1 MPATQISF
9 IDFALSQCPW
19 CGATGPDFDES
30 PMPSDYCGHGDTDC
44 TPPAESPA
52 NPAVEPAVVAHA
64 SVGGGECI
72 PFAGPWVSVHR
83 RVFSVRDDAY
93 LAYDLPVTWACGG
106 MDALRDPPSGSH
118 RCRKIGGL
126 FYADG
131 YDCRV
136 GL

>member
-9 IDFALSQCPW
+9 FDFALAQQQQQQQS
-19 CGATGPDFDES
+19 AS
-30 PMPSDYCGHGDTDC
+30 LC

-64 SVGGGECI
+64 SVGGGECT

-83 RVFSVRDDAY
+83 RVFSARDDAY

-106 MDALRDPPSGSH
+106 MDAPRDPPSGSH
-118 RCRKIGGL
+118 RCIEIGGL

-131 YDCRV
+131 YACRV